1 MRYSLQ
7 RGKGIRGWP
16 VGEASYNKGERIEK
30 VVLLAMENVKYSF
43 QLVVAGQEAK
53 ELSYLYVE
61 ENKSVIVKVEDLL
74 ANEEFE
80 INFKMVT
87 S

>member
-1 MRYSLQ
+1 M
-7 RGKGIRGWP
+7 
-16 VGEASYNKGERIEK
+16 
-30 VVLLAMENVKYSF
+30 
-43 QLVVAGQEAK
+43 AGREAK